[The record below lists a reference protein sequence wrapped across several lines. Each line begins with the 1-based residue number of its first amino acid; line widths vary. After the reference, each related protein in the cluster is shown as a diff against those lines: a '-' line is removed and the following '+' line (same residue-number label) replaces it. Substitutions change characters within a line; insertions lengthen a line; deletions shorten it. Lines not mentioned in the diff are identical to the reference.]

1 MILVHTAL
9 FAEAKPIIEYFN
21 LKFITK
27 KPYRVYK
34 NENIILIVT
43 GMGKKTYQ
51 LKEILE
57 KYKIDKAFNIGIAG
71 CRDKN
76 IEIGTLFIVNRK
88 LKNIPYSTLTTSTK
102 PVNNP
107 NEIKTTL
114 VDMEAKYFLEVTK
127 DIKEVYIFK
136 IVSDHLDIKIPNK
149 RFVWESIRKNLDKIS
164 PLIRGDI

>member
-1 MILVHTAL
+1 MTLIHTAL
-9 FAEAKPIIEYFN
+9 FAEAKPIIEYFR

-43 GMGKKTYQ
+43 GMEKNTY
-51 LKEILE
+51 LLRDILE
-57 KYKIDKAFNIGIAG
+57 KEPIKKAINIGIAG

-88 LKNIPYSTLTTSTK
+88 LKNIPYSTFTTSTK

-107 NEIKTTL
+107 NEIQTTL

-149 RFVWESIRKNLDKIS
+149 RFVWGIIEENLEKIQRYILNFS
-164 PLIRGDI
+164 

>member
-1 MILVHTAL
+1 MVLIHTAL
-9 FAEAKPIIEYFN
+9 FPEAKPIIEYFR

-34 NENIILIVT
+34 NENIILIIT

-51 LKEILE
+51 LKDILE
-57 KYKIDKAFNIGIAG
+57 KEPIKKAINIGIAG
-71 CRDKN
+71 CKDKN
-76 IEIGTLFIVNRK
+76 IEIGTLFIVNRR
-88 LKNIPYSTLTTSTK
+88 LKDIPYSTLTTSTK

-149 RFVWESIRKNLDKIS
+149 RFVWEIVKKNLYRLQKYIEDK
-164 PLIRGDI
+164 R